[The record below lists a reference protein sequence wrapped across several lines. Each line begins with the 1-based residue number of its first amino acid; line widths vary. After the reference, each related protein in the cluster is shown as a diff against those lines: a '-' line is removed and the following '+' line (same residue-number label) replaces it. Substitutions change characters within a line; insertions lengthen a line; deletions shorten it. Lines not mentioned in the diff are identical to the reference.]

1 MQRASVQNIGLSVCN
16 SVEHFSSIVSQAE
29 TVAKAAI
36 LLYHNHNHKGVGL
49 KREDAENKTNILCYL
64 IKQEINLWKV
74 CAHVTK
80 NESAQEQI
88 VEVKHLLDKWQYIY
102 KNLKN
107 LNLDYRNNKPFKNGE
122 EETYWANIME
132 HLDNPRI
139 YALSHKVT
147 LARGG
152 AKAKAKKSKP

>member
-1 MQRASVQNIGLSVCN
+1 MQRPSVQNIGLSVCN
-16 SVEHFSSIVSQAE
+16 NAQYFSSIVSQAE
-29 TVAKAAI
+29 KVAKKAI

-74 CAHVTK
+74 CAHVTN
-80 NESAQEQI
+80 NESARQQI

-107 LNLDYRNNKPFKNGE
+107 LNLDYRNNKPFIENE
-122 EETYWANIME
+122 EETYWVNIME

-147 LARGG
+147 LTRGG
-152 AKAKAKKSKP
+152 AKANAKKSKP